1 MINQAA
7 PNLSR
12 NAAANSTPAILPRP
26 GRRIGTKGM
35 RLSSANAPPARA
47 GAPPD
52 PFPPHTS
59 IILIAQSPKSPTPR
73 RRTERSPS
81 VSATRGAFIIPTANP
96 NQGSTRNQTQNE
108 NCWW

>member
-35 RLSSANAPPARA
+35 RLSSANAPPAR
-47 GAPPD
+47 GAARPVSTPSLD
-52 PFPPHTS
+52 HPHRP
-59 IILIAQSPKSPTPR
+59 IPEIADTKAQNRALAIGIRHPRRIHHPHRQPKS
-73 RRTERSPS
+73 
-81 VSATRGAFIIPTANP
+81 GLNP
-96 NQGSTRNQTQNE
+96 QPNPK
-108 NCWW
+108 